1 MDSEI
6 GFEEKIRLQKFIG
19 MIKMKQLKFL
29 YIIKLVCLNKNIIY
43 V

>member
-6 GFEEKIRLQKFIG
+6 GFEEKNQVAEIYWYDQNEV
-19 MIKMKQLKFL
+19 IKIFVF
-29 YIIKLVCLNKNIIY
+29 IKLVCLNKNIIY